1 MLYHS
6 RALTP
11 TQQRYSNIKHE
22 CYRLVNGIQHF
33 HHYIFGQDFVVQ
45 TDHQLLV
52 QLTKKPLCEISPRL
66 QHLLLKV
73 TQYSF
78 NTVYVKHDGVPI
90 ADCLSRNITIDTAR
104 EDESLNITIAT
115 ISLFQ
120 EGKLH
125 QIKWETAKDVLLV
138 KLARVIQNGWP
149 VQHSD
154 LDQELYVSWI
164 HRLNL
169 SIVDGI
175 IMNKTCIVIPKSLQ
189 AEYLKCLHTGHF
201 GVSKCCARDKFTVY
215 WPGID

>member
-1 MLYHS
+1 M
-6 RALTP
+6 
-11 TQQRYSNIKHE
+11 
-22 CYRLVNGIQHF
+22 
-33 HHYIFGQDFVVQ
+33 Q
-45 TDHQLLV
+45 TDHQPLV

-66 QHLLLKV
+66 QRLLLKV

-78 NTVYVKHDGVPI
+78 NTVLVKREGVPI
-90 ADCLSRNITIDTAR
+90 VDCLSRNITIDTAK
-104 EDESLNITIAT
+104 EDKSLNITIAV

-125 QIKWETAKDVLLV
+125 QIKQETAKDVLLV
-138 KLARVIQNGWP
+138 KLAHVIQNGWP
-149 VQHSD
+149 AQCAD
-154 LDQELYVSWI
+154 LDQELYVFWI

-175 IMNKTCIVIPKSLQ
+175 IMNRTLIVIPKSLQ

-201 GVSKCCARDKFTVY
+201 SVSKCRARANSTVY